1 MRKIFLIAII
11 LFLNSC
17 GYTPLYSSKDTNYKV
32 ITLKKNVNNNLT
44 DYIHNRIQAFSNDDA
59 DKSLNISFD
68 YNENIAVILK
78 NSKGDPIKNRL
89 SVSIDLSLFDSNE
102 DLITSKEFSENFEYN
117 IDDNKFNLKQ
127 YEKKIKFNLVEDITQ
142 QILIFLVN
150 VK

>member
-17 GYTPLYSSKDTNYKV
+17 GYSPLYSSKDTNYKV

-78 NSKGDPIKNRL
+78 NSKGDPVKNRL
-89 SVSIDLSLFDSNE
+89 NVIIDLSLLDSND